1 MNPDDGLPVAEIVP
15 VKLVPGQERIA
26 GYIDGLNAVLKLYAV
41 KPSTFLEGATF
52 LCNPYL
58 RHNPDWIA
66 QAAHSFREV
75 GYLFSGA
82 PEKRNRTKI
91 LIWFLPVLRKISFLT
106 GTPRSRAKRIEE
118 IIRAYLEEAE
128 AALLASRIAEM
139 THIFADIS
147 HHHSGRRGNPDEILK
162 RLRRSGLALIT
173 DTAIGERVFLD
184 LAKAFLNTISDTI
197 SAQLTIHKKIDLFC
211 ESLKNG
217 KGDKRYLAFLIASN
231 VDARKYFYAKAPP
244 ESFSWLRNN
253 GFFDVIKQK
262 AEDQTRY
269 SYRTPELDYFSRILE
284 TNAKEV
290 VDFILTV
297 PISTETFNPEII
309 DRFLWISSKL
319 PADQLKRVV
328 SKIRDDAW
336 VQLMGPFNRWGFE
349 YKEMFDTLS
358 KAGDHSSIVTLAEA
372 VLTVRSDEDVKRTS
386 FGSVDNPFYF
396 NDLHHSEVFERL
408 CAVDDIHTEAVLRLV
423 SQRLSAVVLLSGQKE
438 DEVFS
443 IGDLFSLFD
452 VDFFTLN
459 VAHERHLSSR
469 DDVRDLAAVTKIFVD
484 RLVGNKCD
492 RSAEVRRIYDTY
504 IASLP
509 DARTMW
515 RFRMYVWSLCP
526 NIFHEDLK
534 AAFFKGIESEKTL
547 WPITGGAEYEQ
558 VLKTHFAILSEP
570 ERERYI
576 QRALELFEG
585 IDKKHPY
592 GFGILSSIY
601 RFLSDA
607 DKKRAENL
615 YKQPLNPDFTPE
627 PSIGRSYSGT
637 VVPQT
642 PPESEDKWTKPVP
655 EIIKLLKTDWAPE
668 DLQKK
673 YERHDFLKP
682 INAEGI
688 AGALLTN
695 IKERLPEYVAN
706 AQLFFDRESMDPHYT
721 YTFLRGI
728 QEAIRADHQFASEID
743 WNPIIALGLSIKESG
758 VKTAYDNTREREKF
772 DAWLAGWTGVLS
784 SLADVIKELLRTHNG
799 KPIMDFVTNRDNL
812 LGVLEFLLIYP
823 DPQPADEANKTAVI
837 STKDPGE
844 EEYQAS
850 DPLTIAI
857 NTTRG
862 RAFETFIFFIEQ
874 DGKKFAKDATS
885 KISED
890 VKKIYEDV
898 LGKESTRAIRFM
910 FGHYIPFFYYRDH
923 NWMESDIFPVLFSTD
938 KDKFDLYLASWE
950 GYLASSLYDELFKK
964 LHSEYARAIALDP
977 TIYTKRRYRTNL
989 DDGIATHLALA
1000 YVHFKDFTF
1009 DSDLYKSFWSTPNA
1023 KRWSEFI
1030 SFIGRSVISRDQPK
1044 NWLKEHP
1051 EVDPKKLEA
1060 FWDWAL
1066 EHCSDKKALEEF
1078 GFWMQTKDDIFDS
1091 VWLAERIDKT
1101 LEKTGGDIDWEIGF
1115 VDSLPALAK
1124 VAPERTLSALRRHL
1138 IDGSILKEARG
1149 YIRVDG
1155 NLTEVLGTLYSNPS
1169 TKNGTYQLINEL
1181 LPIGGGQFWGLK
1193 DILK

>member
-1 MNPDDGLPVAEIVP
+1 MNPDDGLPVAEITP
-15 VKLVPGQERIA
+15 VKLVPGQERIS

-66 QAAHSFREV
+66 QAAHSFREI

-82 PEKRNRTKI
+82 PEKRNRTRI
-91 LIWFLPVLRKISFLT
+91 LIFLLPVLRKISIFT
-106 GTPRSRAKRIEE
+106 GTPHSRAKRIEE
-118 IIRAYLEEAE
+118 IIRSYLEEAE
-128 AALLASRIAEM
+128 AAFLASRIAEM

-162 RLRRSGLALIT
+162 RLRRLSLALAT
-173 DTAIGERVFLD
+173 DTAIDERIFLD

-231 VDARKYFYAKAPP
+231 ADARKYFYAKVAP
-244 ESFSWLRNN
+244 ESFEWLRKE

-262 AEDQTRY
+262 AEDPTKY
-269 SYRTPELDYFSRILE
+269 SYRTPELDYFSRVLE

-297 PISTETFNPEII
+297 PVSAETFNPEII

-319 PADQLKRVV
+319 PADQLKRIVP
-328 SKIRDDAW
+328 KIRDDAW
-336 VQLMGPFNRWGFE
+336 VKLMGPFNRWGFE
-349 YKEMFDTLS
+349 YKEMFDALS
-358 KAGDHSSIVTLAEA
+358 KAGEHSGIVTLADA
-372 VLTVRSDEDVKRTS
+372 VLTVRSEEDVKRTS

-408 CAVDDIHTEAVLRLV
+408 CAVDDSQSEAVLKLV

-459 VAHERHLSSR
+459 VAHERHLSAR
-469 DDVRDLAAVTKIFVD
+469 DDVRDLAATMKVFVD
-484 RLVGNKCD
+484 KLIGNKCTQ
-492 RSAEVRRIYDTY
+492 STEVRRIYDAY
-504 IASLP
+504 IVSLP

-515 RFRMYVWSLCP
+515 RLRMYIWSLCP
-526 NIFHEDLK
+526 DIFHEELK
-534 AAFFKGIESEKTL
+534 AAFFRGIESEKTL

-558 VLKTHFAILSEP
+558 VLKKHFGILSEP
-570 ERERYI
+570 EREKYI
-576 QRALELFEG
+576 QRAFELFESE
-585 IDKKHPY
+585 DKKHPY
-592 GFGILSSIY
+592 GFGILSSIH
-601 RFLSDA
+601 RFLSED
-607 DKKRAENL
+607 DKKRAETL
-615 YKQPLNPDFTPE
+615 YKQPLNPDFAPE
-627 PSIGRSYSGT
+627 PSIGHSYAGT

-642 PPESEDKWTKPVP
+642 PPDSETEWTKTVP
-655 EIIKLLKTDWAPE
+655 EIVALLKNEWAPE
-668 DLQKK
+668 VLQKK

-682 INAEGI
+682 INAEGV

-695 IKERLPEYVAN
+695 IKNRLPEYVAN
-706 AQLFFDRESMDPHYT
+706 AQLFFDRESLDSHYT

-728 QEAIRADHQFASEID
+728 QEAVRADYQAASEID
-743 WNPIIALGLSIKESG
+743 WRPLIELGVLIKESG
-758 VKTAYDNTREREKF
+758 TKTAYDNTRERENF

-784 SLADVIKELLRTHNG
+784 NLADVIKELLRTHNG
-799 KPIMDFVTNRDNL
+799 KPIMDFVTHRNVL
-812 LGVLEFLLIYP
+812 LGILEFLLIYP
-823 DPQPADEANKTAVI
+823 DPQPKDEANKTAVI
-837 STKDPGE
+837 STKDPGD

-862 RAFETFIFFIEQ
+862 RAFETFVFFIEQ
-874 DGKKFAKDATS
+874 DGKKFAKDAAS

-890 VKKIYEDV
+890 VKKVYEQV
-898 LGKESTRAIRFM
+898 LDKENTRAIRFM
-910 FGHYIPFFYYRDH
+910 FGHYIAFFYYRDH
-923 NWMESDIFPVLFSTD
+923 DWMERSIFPILFTTEEA
-938 KDKFDLYLASWE
+938 KFDLYLASWE

-964 LHSEYARAIALDP
+964 LHKEYARAITLDP
-977 TIYTKRRYRTNL
+977 TTYTKRRYRTNL

-1009 DSDLYKSFWSTPNA
+1009 DSDLYKSFWNSPST
-1023 KRWSEFI
+1023 KRWGEFI

-1051 EVDPKKLEA
+1051 EVETKKLEA

-1078 GFWMQTKDDIFDS
+1078 GFWMQTKDDIFDP
-1091 VWLAERIDKT
+1091 VWLAERIDRT
-1101 LEKTGGDIDWEIGF
+1101 LEKTGGDIGWEIGF
-1115 VDSLPALAK
+1115 VDSLSTLAK
-1124 VAPERTLSALRRHL
+1124 AAPERTLSALRRHL

-1155 NLTEVLGTLYSNPS
+1155 NLMEVLEILYAHPS
-1169 TKNGTYQLINEL
+1169 TKDGTYKLINEL